1 MTLYGTLKRWWD
13 RRLAKGSLISKK
25 RRQDEI
31 LGCLQSRTYWTAA
44 QLCEHVSISQR
55 TLMRDLAELK
65 ESGVPIKSERGRGGG
80 IGLDGRWGVSRL
92 SMPSKEVIS
101 LLLALIIAET
111 LQSPILLEN
120 ISSIRNRISSA
131 FPYQQRRRIEQLR
144 SRILVGKHASPDV
157 MNSYTTPL
165 NSDMSDITLSFMELR
180 KLKIRYVSEKQ
191 ELTERLIEPQI
202 LLLNWPI
209 WYLLSWDEL
218 RNDVRLFRIDRIIQ
232 ANITNTYFKLRKKQN
247 LVKDFGSYFIEL

>member
-1 MTLYGTLKRWWD
+1 
-13 RRLAKGSLISKK
+13 
-25 RRQDEI
+25 
-31 LGCLQSRTYWTAA
+31 
-44 QLCEHVSISQR
+44 
-55 TLMRDLAELK
+55 
-65 ESGVPIKSERGRGGG
+65 
-80 IGLDGRWGVSRL
+80 
-92 SMPSKEVIS
+92 
-101 LLLALIIAET
+101 
-111 LQSPILLEN
+111 
-120 ISSIRNRISSA
+120 
-131 FPYQQRRRIEQLR
+131 
-144 SRILVGKHASPDV
+144 
-157 MNSYTTPL
+157 
-165 NSDMSDITLSFMELR
+165 MELR